1 MIPLPATLLSP
12 QLPVTGL
19 DGNSK
24 VNGGLRGRDTDGA
37 LRLKVPKLASRLEVG
52 IKSSSSL
59 NLLNPHYNIGV
70 AIYYSCPSFTG
81 DSMRFVLDGGS
92 PENVNLSSSLTPDLR
107 PDSSIVWWKT
117 GLDFKNHTLEI
128 SPGENSTRVYLD
140 AFVYVLSILP
150 LAASDRDSH
159 LVAIRPSRRRR
170 SLLL

>member
-1 MIPLPATLLSP
+1 M
-12 QLPVTGL
+12 
-19 DGNSK
+19 
-24 VNGGLRGRDTDGA
+24 
-37 LRLKVPKLASRLEVG
+37 KVPKLASHLEVG
-52 IKSSSSL
+52 VKSSSSL
-59 NLLNPHYNIGV
+59 NLLNPQHNTGV

-92 PENVNLSSSLTPDLR
+92 PENVNLSSSLSPDLR

-150 LAASDRDSH
+150 SVASSDRNPL
-159 LVAIRPSRRRR
+159 LVAIQRLRHRK
-170 SLLL
+170 LLLS

>member
-1 MIPLPATLLSP
+1 
-12 QLPVTGL
+12 
-19 DGNSK
+19 
-24 VNGGLRGRDTDGA
+24 LRDRDTDGA

-52 IKSSSSL
+52 INSSSSL
-59 NLLNPHYNIGV
+59 DLLNREYNTGV

-81 DSMRFVLDGGS
+81 DSMRFVLDGGN
-92 PENVNLSSSLTPDLR
+92 PENVNLSSSLSPDLR

-150 LAASDRDSH
+150 SVASSDRNPL
-159 LVAIRPSRRRR
+159 LVAIQRSRHRK
-170 SLLL
+170 LLL